1 MVNRLIKV
9 SDVVN
14 SVSFNRDGEV
24 IFNMIK
30 DALESGERVT
40 VSFEGIY
47 ALNTSFVNSAFIE
60 LLENFSFED
69 IKRYVKFVD
78 STRQIN
84 SIIAKRFKDELE
96 NEILATV

>member
-1 MVNRLIKV
+1 MVKRMIKV
-9 SDVVN
+9 TDIVN
-14 SVSFNRDGEV
+14 SVSFNQDGDV

-30 DALESGERVT
+30 EALLNCEQVI

-60 LLENFSFED
+60 LLGEFSFED
-69 IKRYVKFVD
+69 IKENVMFVN
-78 STRQIN
+78 STKQIN

-96 NEILATV
+96 NELLATV